1 MKFHEIL
8 RQRRLALGLTQ
19 EQLAQRLGV
28 SAPAVNKWERNNS
41 YPDITLLPPLA
52 RLLEVDLNTL
62 LSFQE
67 ELTEE
72 EIGAFANVLGE
83 RAQQEGCEAAFRLAR
98 DKLREYPNSDLLAYT
113 AAQIL
118 DGALVLWK
126 RGEND
131 PEREQAW
138 KGEILALYRRCAD
151 SGDRRVRE
159 RAERML
165 ISQYMAQGELEQ
177 AEEQLAR
184 LPQEDRER
192 PMLEAMLR
200 RKQKRSEEA
209 WPILERELFRQAS
222 DLQSTLMALMDL
234 ALEAGD
240 KTCARQYSETAEQA
254 GRVFQLTAY
263 AVASAPLHQALAA
276 QAGGADYLGV
286 GAVFSTGTKTDAVEV
301 GPETL
306 RAICDAVDIPVIA
319 IGGVSSGNVH
329 ELEGSGICG
338 IAVVSAIFAQ
348 DDIQAAAADLKSKV
362 SMIADSKGGQR

>member
-8 RQRRLALGLTQ
+8 RQRRLALRLTQ

-165 ISQYMAQGELEQ
+165 ISQYDVHAAALFNVFAFHAIEPQHLRIALFDGLV
-177 AEEQLAR
+177 AGAVGCRIVAAAFCFAR
-184 LPQEDRER
+184 AAAHRAHIFGLDHDGNGLKAVCEV
-192 PMLEAMLR
+192 A
-200 RKQKRSEEA
+200 
-209 WPILERELFRQAS
+209 
-222 DLQSTLMALMDL
+222 
-234 ALEAGD
+234 
-240 KTCARQYSETAEQA
+240 A
-254 GRVFQLTAY
+254 GR
-263 AVASAPLHQALAA
+263 
-276 QAGGADYLGV
+276 G
-286 GAVFSTGTKTDAVEV
+286 
-301 GPETL
+301 
-306 RAICDAVDIPVIA
+306 
-319 IGGVSSGNVH
+319 
-329 ELEGSGICG
+329 
-338 IAVVSAIFAQ
+338 
-348 DDIQAAAADLKSKV
+348 
-362 SMIADSKGGQR
+362 